1 LEKSSTSDMERRELR
16 ILVEDIK
23 SKAGCVLVLGPSVA
37 IRANDPDRRPLDEL
51 LARELYASLDKQ
63 ASEAPFLPPILR
75 RAADLYYRHQ
85 GRTDLEVTAQDFY
98 AREASSTTDFHRDL
112 ARLPFKLCVS
122 ASPDNLMLTAFKE
135 ADKAPQKGY
144 YRFRSPSYTRL
155 SSPTAEQ
162 PLVYYL
168 FGHHEDRESLVLT
181 EADLIDFL
189 VAIVGAKP
197 PVPDQVRS
205 ILADPDASFLF
216 LGFGFHNWYLR

>member
-1 LEKSSTSDMERRELR
+1 LEKSSTSDTERRELR

-135 ADKAPQKGY
+135 AKQTRRPRRVTIALDLPAIHDCPRPPQ
-144 YRFRSPSYTRL
+144 SNHWSIT
-155 SSPTAEQ
+155 SSATMKIGNRW
-162 PLVYYL
+162 
-168 FGHHEDRESLVLT
+168 F
-181 EADLIDFL
+181 
-189 VAIVGAKP
+189 
-197 PVPDQVRS
+197 
-205 ILADPDASFLF
+205 
-216 LGFGFHNWYLR
+216 